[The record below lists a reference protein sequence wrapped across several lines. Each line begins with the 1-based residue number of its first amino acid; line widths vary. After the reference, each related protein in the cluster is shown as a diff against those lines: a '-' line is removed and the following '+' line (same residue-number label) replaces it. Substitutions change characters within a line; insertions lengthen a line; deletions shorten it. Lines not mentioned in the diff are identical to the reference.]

1 MPESKEQVSMNHLMS
16 TKELYTKKVAP
27 GMREAFGIVNPMAVP
42 RLEKVVINTGIG
54 KILKDSKHVEEI
66 VESLQM
72 ITGQKAVLTKARK
85 AIAGFKIREGLEVG
99 VSVTLH
105 GKRMWD
111 FLDRFLNAA
120 LPRVRD
126 FQGLNDTVIDQYG
139 NANIGM
145 KDHTVFPEI
154 VPEKVQ
160 QVFGFQVNI
169 VTTAKNREEGTIFFR
184 LLGLPIMKK
193 DDEKKNS

>member
-1 MPESKEQVSMNHLMS
+1 MNQVIS
-16 TKELYTKKVAP
+16 TKEVYAKKAVP
-27 GMREAFGIVNPMAVP
+27 GMREALGIKNPMALP
-42 RLEKVVINTGIG
+42 RIEKIVINTGIG

-66 VESLQM
+66 VSSLQM
-72 ITGQKAVLTKARK
+72 ITGQKVVLTKARK

-111 FLDRFLNAA
+111 FLDRLLNAS

-126 FQGLNDTVIDQYG
+126 FQGLNESVVDQYG
-139 NANIGM
+139 NANIGL

-154 VPEKVQ
+154 IPEKVQ
-160 QVFGFQVNI
+160 HVFGFQINI
-169 VTTAKNREEGTIFFR
+169 VTTATNREEGMTLFR
-184 LLGLPIMKK
+184 LLGLPIAKEE
-193 DDEKKNS
+193 EKK

>member
-1 MPESKEQVSMNHLMS
+1 MNHLMS
-16 TKELYTKKVAP
+16 TKEIYQKKAIP
-27 GMREAFGIVNPMAVP
+27 GMCEVLGIKNPMAVP

-54 KILKDSKHVEEI
+54 KILKDAKHVEEI
-66 VESLQM
+66 VASLQM
-72 ITGQKAVLTKARK
+72 ITGQKVILTKARK

-111 FLDRFLNAA
+111 FLDRFLNAT

-126 FQGLNDTVIDQYG
+126 FQGLNETVIDQYG

-154 VPEKVQ
+154 IPEKVQ
-160 QVFGFQVNI
+160 HVFGFQVNI
-169 VTTAKNREEGTIFFR
+169 VTTAKNHEEGTALFR

-193 DDEKKNS
+193 DEEKKNS